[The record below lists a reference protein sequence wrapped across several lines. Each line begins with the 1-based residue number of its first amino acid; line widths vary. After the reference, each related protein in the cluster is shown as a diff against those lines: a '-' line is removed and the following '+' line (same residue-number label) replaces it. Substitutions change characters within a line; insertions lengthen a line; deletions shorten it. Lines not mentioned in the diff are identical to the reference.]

1 MERTDLNTRWAK
13 RVRTRNESGPKK
25 PPNYSFRRIFGGNTS
40 APRSVGFKS
49 YSEPVAARCFFF
61 LTRTASRFLTSL
73 NRETPNNISH
83 TEIEIMAVGGTQ
95 QNSNEWRKNLT
106 APAPKPSFVVGEVQT
121 PLWEITLTQLL
132 QQQVL
137 SNPSGEC
144 VIFPEHNYRA
154 TYNQLYQTTLE
165 VAQGLRAIGIG
176 HGDRVGIF
184 AGNIPAYVE
193 LFFASS
199 HVGAAYVVF
208 NTTYTPKEL
217 QFALQHSGRL
227 PLETV
232 RET

>member
-1 MERTDLNTRWAK
+1 MA
-13 RVRTRNESGPKK
+13 
-25 PPNYSFRRIFGGNTS
+25 
-40 APRSVGFKS
+40 
-49 YSEPVAARCFFF
+49 
-61 LTRTASRFLTSL
+61 
-73 NRETPNNISH
+73 
-83 TEIEIMAVGGTQ
+83 IEAIQ
-95 QNSNEWRKNLT
+95 HNSNEGRKNST
-106 APAPKPSFVVGEVQT
+106 AVAPKPSFLVGEVQS

-144 VIFPEHNYRA
+144 VIFPEYNYRK

-176 HGDRVGIF
+176 QGDRVGIF

-193 LFFASS
+193 LFFAVS
-199 HVGAAYVVF
+199 HVGAVYVVF
-208 NTTYTPKEL
+208 NTAYTPKEM

-232 RET
+232 